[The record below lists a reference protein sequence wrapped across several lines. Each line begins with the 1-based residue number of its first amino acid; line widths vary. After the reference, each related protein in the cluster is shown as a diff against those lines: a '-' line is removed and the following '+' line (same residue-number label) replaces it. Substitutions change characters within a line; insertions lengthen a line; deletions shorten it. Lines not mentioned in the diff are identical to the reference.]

1 MTDFCRLAEINFE
14 EILLKDTFNSK
25 ENSVF
30 SASSG
35 KILSGTS
42 RERGQDNSI
51 SHMDNID
58 ICLYELII
66 SKKIIESLGYKL
78 RIRRLTLLKSFYKFS
93 YQEKEN
99 IKILSDILKKIEKE
113 FLEELNR
120 FFIGSSLSLFY
131 FKFLIKLVI
140 YSIFVFLIAKII
152 LFAIKKRLWSASN
165 LIASIFEKKGKY
177 RLHLLG
183 RIVP

>member
-1 MTDFCRLAEINFE
+1 MTA
-14 EILLKDTFNSK
+14 KVK
-25 ENSVF
+25 ENPW
-30 SASSG
+30 
-35 KILSGTS
+35 
-42 RERGQDNSI
+42 D
-51 SHMDNID
+51 
-58 ICLYELII
+58 
-66 SKKIIESLGYKL
+66 
-78 RIRRLTLLKSFYKFS
+78 FS

>member
-1 MTDFCRLAEINFE
+1 
-14 EILLKDTFNSK
+14 
-25 ENSVF
+25 VF

-42 RERGQDNSI
+42 RERGRDNSI
-51 SHMDNID
+51 SHLDNID
-58 ICLYELII
+58 ICLNELII

-78 RIRRLTLLKSFYKFS
+78 RVRRLTLLKSFYKFS
-93 YQEKEN
+93 YQEKQN
-99 IKILSDILKKIEKE
+99 IKILLGILKKIDKS

-120 FFIGSSLSLFY
+120 FFVGSSISLFY
-131 FKFLIKLVI
+131 FKFLIRLLICSV
-140 YSIFVFLIAKII
+140 FVFFITKLI
-152 LFAIKKRLWSASN
+152 LFAIKKRLLSTLK
-165 LIASIFEKKGKY
+165 LIASIFEKKEKY